1 MGGEDSEL
9 LAIPASIP
17 DKELSDLWLFLR
29 IRVLMS
35 RLPGRCW
42 RMANHHHLLVQ
53 RMMKA
58 TTLEPLDPDA
68 LGKVTPGPGPNKK
81 LSSRKEFGYV
91 FER

>member
-1 MGGEDSEL
+1 
-9 LAIPASIP
+9 
-17 DKELSDLWLFLR
+17 
-29 IRVLMS
+29 
-35 RLPGRCW
+35 
-42 RMANHHHLLVQ
+42 MANHHHLLVQ